1 VAGQAY
7 PDVLG
12 MIKELQDELS
22 RIRTHTPTD
31 LHEVAR
37 RRIEAPH
44 DVFDWAKRNRRWS
57 FTLAELLRDPTER
70 PRDLA
75 ARLVLAIADELEQE
89 RETLSDASESPARHG
104 EMSNRASTVAIA
116 D

>member
-1 VAGQAY
+1 
-7 PDVLG
+7 
-12 MIKELQDELS
+12 MS
-22 RIRTHTPTD
+22 RTRARARGD

-37 RRIEAPH
+37 QRIEAPH
-44 DVFDWAKRNRRWS
+44 EILDWAKRDRRWS
-57 FTLAELLRDPTER
+57 FTLAEVLRDPTER

-89 RETLSDASESPARHG
+89 RETLYTDGGEPAGSHDDVTNLTSPA
-104 EMSNRASTVAIA
+104 SLFAIA

>member
-1 VAGQAY
+1 MKTRSF
-7 PDVLG
+7 PDLPGV
-12 MIKELQDELS
+12 IRELQAELS
-22 RIRTHTPTD
+22 RTRPQAHAD
-31 LHEVAR
+31 LHEAAR

-44 DVFDWAKRNRRWS
+44 EILDWAKRDRRWS
-57 FTLAELLRDPTER
+57 FTLAEVLRDPTER

-89 RETLSDASESPARHG
+89 RETLSDAQSASDDVTDVAPAP
-104 EMSNRASTVAIA
+104 MFARA

>member
-1 VAGQAY
+1 VARQSY

-12 MIKELQDELS
+12 MIEELQDELS

-37 RRIEAPH
+37 RRIEAPQA
-44 DVFDWAKRNRRWS
+44 VFEWAKRNRRWS

-89 RETLSDASESPARHG
+89 RETLSDSSESSARQG

>member
-1 VAGQAY
+1 
-7 PDVLG
+7 
-12 MIKELQDELS
+12 MS
-22 RIRTHTPTD
+22 RARPRARAE

-37 RRIEAPH
+37 QRIAAPH
-44 DVFDWAKRNRRWS
+44 EILDWAKRDRRWS
-57 FTLAELLRDPTER
+57 FTLAEVLRDPTER

-89 RETLSDASESPARHG
+89 RETLYTDTADSPPRPDDVTNVASPA
-104 EMSNRASTVAIA
+104 SLFAIA